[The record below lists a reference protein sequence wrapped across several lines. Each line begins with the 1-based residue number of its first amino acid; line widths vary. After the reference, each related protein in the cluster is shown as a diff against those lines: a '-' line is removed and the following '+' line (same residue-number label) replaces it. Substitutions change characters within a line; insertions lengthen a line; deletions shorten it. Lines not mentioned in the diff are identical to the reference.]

1 MPFSIGIAKQ
11 VAYKKETAGQW
22 GVAAAAGPGGSAKFL
37 RRVTSSFNLEK
48 EAYESAEI
56 RTDYQIADFRHG
68 VRSANGSLSAELSP
82 GTYADFIGSALA
94 QPFAAAGTLGGIT
107 YSVTVQGAG
116 FRITKTLPATSFIG
130 LFYVGDVVRITAA
143 GGNVNNTGRNLLVT
157 AVTADSL
164 DVIALNRLPMTVES
178 AIASATI
185 AAFGKK
191 ALAPLT
197 GHTDDSYTIEEF
209 FSDIAQSEVYTGM
222 KVNTVGISLPATGL
236 VTCEFGF
243 MGKDV
248 TTGTSQYFTAPAALS
263 TSGIFASVNGVLLIG
278 GAPVALLTGLN
289 ININRN
295 MQSATVVGSN
305 SIAELFEG
313 RIGVD
318 GDFSAYFEN
327 GSLRDLFLNET
338 EATLVVAVSTS
349 NDKAADFISF
359 TLPRIKVNSNTK
371 DDGEQGI
378 VAQHSFTA
386 LLPAASV
393 TTVNRSTIVV
403 QDSLA

>member
-1 MPFSIGIAKQ
+1 MAFSIGIAKQ

-22 GVAAAAGPGGSAKFL
+22 GVAAAAGPSGSAKYL

-48 EAYESAEI
+48 ESYESSEI
-56 RTDYQIADFRHG
+56 RTDYQVADFRHG
-68 VRSANGSLSAELSP
+68 VRSASGSLSAELSP
-82 GTYADFIGSALA
+82 GTYSDFIGSAVA
-94 QPFAAAGTLGGIT
+94 KAFATAGTLAAVS
-107 YSVTVQGAG
+107 YSIAVQGSG
-116 FRITKTLPATSFIG
+116 WRITKTAPATSFIG
-130 LFYVGDVVRITAA
+130 LFYVGEVVRITAA

-157 AVTADSL
+157 NLTADSL
-164 DVIALNRLPMTVES
+164 DVVPLDRGTMTVEGP
-178 AIASATI
+178 IASATI
-185 AAFGKK
+185 AVAGKK
-191 ALAPLT
+191 TFAPLT
-197 GHTDDSYTIEEF
+197 GHLDESYTIEEF
-209 FSDIAQSEVYTGM
+209 FSDIVQSEVYTGM
-222 KVNTVGISLPATGL
+222 KVGSASFSLPATGL

-248 TTGTSQYFTAPAALS
+248 TTGTTQYFTAPAALS
-263 TSGIFASVNGVLLIG
+263 TSGIFASVNGLLLING
-278 GAPVALLTGLN
+278 VAVALLTGLN

-313 RIGVD
+313 RIAVD

-338 EATLVVAVSTS
+338 EASLVVTLSAS
-349 NDKAADFISF
+349 NAKNAEFMSF

-386 LLPAASV
+386 LLPASTV
-393 TTVNRSTIVV
+393 TTFNQSTIVI